1 MLALFCLTFFH
12 LGRGAVDSKEKI
24 SLIAPTETASAE
36 ALYVPSIGVGL
47 DANLSSDCAVIDYT
61 VAIRN
66 TSTNNESLIITSI
79 IDVNDPLFIVPSLV
93 ATVAQGDLNGNGLLD
108 AGESWALDA
117 TRLLSATDL
126 NADTF
131 QNQATVTAEVFGQP
145 GNTVND
151 LSHPDQFNED
161 APTVTDIS
169 NCRRIGTLLFVETKD
184 WWGNQPGCETIEYR
198 LSVRHMGVAKESLTI
213 TDVSNS
219 FGPVLNFALENPNAG
234 DTNNNGLLDL
244 DENWK
249 FTASRPLNQTDYD
262 AFLILEQVKV
272 TTAVEGNPLALEID
286 LSHRDNLLDDAPT
299 DIYIEC
305 EKGTIALTKE
315 AQIIGDCDEI
325 EYTLV
330 LTHLN
335 NVPHSYQNIV
345 IQDPQLGDFFAADVV
360 ESITVDAILEPG
372 ETWTMSGSVF
382 LTQDDIIAGQVTTQ
396 AYAVAEI
403 KDILPF
409 RYSVDASDPT
419 DLDLDRETVTDLTA
433 CAPRIAIVK
442 KGIENSCN
450 NIEYTFYVTN
460 ESGNGHPLH
469 NVIVTDDLVPTVTYV
484 SGDDGD
490 NILQI
495 DEAWEYT
502 GVHVITAQNLEDG
515 EVENTGHVFAEDPIL
530 GITVED
536 WSDFENVDEDR
547 PTVTDLSSCQ
557 PGITILKT
565 GTVDAN
571 CANIDYTLTV
581 NNKGSQDLENVV
593 VSDPLMPVP
602 ALPDSGDN
610 GVAGVM
616 EIGETWI
623 FTASYAITAQNLT
636 DGQVD
641 NRATVDAN
649 VLGLPAVTLTDES
662 HPSDTTLD
670 GDTTTDLS
678 GCVPNINILKT
689 GTVDANCANID
700 YVLTVNNNGSQ
711 DLENVVVSDP
721 LMPVPALPDS
731 GDNGVAGVMEIGE
744 TWVFTA
750 SYAITA
756 LDLTNGQVD
765 NRATV
770 DANVLGLPA
779 VTLTDESHPTDTTL
793 DGDTTT
799 DLSGCVPNINILKTG
814 TVDANC
820 ANIDYVLTVNN
831 NGNQDLENVVVNDPL
846 MPVPALPDSGD
857 NGVAGIME
865 IGETWVFTASYAIT
879 ALDLTNG
886 QVDNR
891 ATVDAN
897 VLGLPAITVTDESHP
912 TDTTLDGDTT
922 TDLSGCVP
930 NINII
935 KTGTVDANCANIDYT
950 LTVNNNGNQDLEN
963 VVVSDPLMAVPA
975 LPDSGDLDNDNVLDI
990 GETWVFTA
998 SYAITAL
1005 DLTNGQVDNRAT
1017 VDANVL
1023 GLPVVTVTDES
1034 HPSDTTLDG
1043 DTTTDLSG
1051 CVPRIAL
1058 IKQGISKGPLGND
1071 GGCTSIAYTFLV
1083 TNESESGAP
1092 LENISIT
1099 DSKLNAGDI
1108 TLFSKDGGNQD
1119 NLLELG
1125 ETWVYTANYV
1135 LTAEDITLGEVE
1147 NTAHVTASEPNLG
1160 IVVEDDSDFENV
1172 DEDRSTVTD
1181 ISECAPKIALIKTGV
1196 AYGGQGEEGGCAFID
1211 YTFTVSNESTKGQVL
1226 ENITIADQDLPIFID
1241 INFPPTSG
1249 DVGNDGLLG
1258 PDEIWVYE
1266 NIEYQLNTAD
1276 RLAGQVENT
1285 AIVTATMEGFAEI
1298 TVEDTSDF
1306 ENTLEDRPTV
1316 TLLGDCEPRI
1326 ALIKEGVV
1334 NADCSAIDYTFTLT
1348 IESTTNESFE
1358 NVVVTDLDL
1367 PLVIQG
1373 PQGDGNFMG
1382 IFEPGETWT
1391 YTATQPIS
1399 PDDINFGCFHNQ
1411 AQVIANVLAY
1421 PDYMVQDLSDDD
1433 SPDEDDV
1440 TEVDLSTCQN
1450 PAVGLIKEAELLD
1463 INNDNCP
1470 ESVSYTF
1477 TVTNMGDVALHQAI
1491 LNDDML
1497 NGEVPGPTPE
1507 SDDGGDGI
1515 LSVGESWTYQ
1525 AIYNIVQTDI
1535 DNGFVENTAT
1545 VTMFN
1550 LCNTAQVVDTSDD
1563 NSNTEND
1570 STNITIP
1577 NDACTDGNASIGLI
1591 KTGAVQDAN
1600 QDNCPESILYTFT
1613 VTNNGDI
1620 DLDTVELMD
1629 DALGGNIPGP
1639 IPGTDENEDGV
1650 LSPDESWTF
1659 EYLYELVQE
1668 DIDAGFKEN
1677 QATVSAEP
1685 LGLDITIQDDSDDN
1699 SLLEN
1704 DITNTTVPN
1713 NACTDGAP
1721 SIGLDKSGQLA
1732 DINSDGCNESI
1743 LYTFTVTN
1751 TGELDLENVIVE
1763 DDKFNGTVNGPTEGS
1778 DLGEDGILSVGESWT
1793 YQALYTIQPADVS
1806 NGFVNN
1812 TASVSANPVGLQA
1825 NVSQNAS
1832 ANTVVPND
1840 ACTNGSAGIGLI
1852 KESELADAKGGGCT
1866 DSIIYTFTVSNTG
1879 EVDLEELFLE
1889 DEKLGG
1895 YIVGPVPGT
1904 DNGNDGILSIGES
1917 WTFRVTYSLTQ
1928 QDIDNG
1934 SVINQAMVSAQ
1945 PVGFEVQIIDQSDDD
1960 SFDEDQQTVTTVP
1973 SDACPSEGTD
1983 PDFEIYTGITPNGDG
1998 INDFF
2003 RIDGIEAYPNNS
2015 LRIFNR
2021 WGALVYEAEG
2031 YGIGNQIFIGVSEG
2045 QATIMKERSLPSGTY
2060 FYILE
2065 FENENPGEASYSG
2078 YLYINRD

>member
-1 MLALFCLTFFH
+1 MLALFCLAFYH

-24 SLIAPTETASAE
+24 SLIAPTKTASVE
-36 ALYVPSIGVGL
+36 MLYVPSIGVGL

-61 VAIRN
+61 VSIRN

-93 ATVAQGDLNGNGLLD
+93 ATVAQGDINGNGLLD
-108 AGESWALDA
+108 AAESWNLDA
-117 TRLLSATDL
+117 TRSLSATDL

-249 FTASRPLNQTDYD
+249 FTASRPLNQTDYGD
-262 AFLILEQVKV
+262 FLILEQVKV
-272 TTAVEGNPLALEID
+272 TTTVDGNPLALEID

-315 AQIIGDCDEI
+315 AQIIGDCEEI

-335 NVPHSYQNIV
+335 NVPHLYQNIV
-345 IQDPQLGDFFAADVV
+345 IQDPQLGDFLAADVV
-360 ESITVDAILEPG
+360 ESIAVNGFLEPG

-450 NIEYTFYVTN
+450 NVEYTFYVTN

-469 NVIVTDDLVPTVTYV
+469 NVIVTDDLVPIVTYV

-495 DEAWEYT
+495 DETWEYT

-515 EVENTGHVFAEDPIL
+515 KVENTGHVFAEDPIL

-536 WSDFENVDEDR
+536 WSDFDNVDEDR

-557 PGITILKT
+557 PG
-565 GTVDAN
+565 
-571 CANIDYTLTV
+571 
-581 NNKGSQDLENVV
+581 
-593 VSDPLMPVP
+593 
-602 ALPDSGDN
+602 
-610 GVAGVM
+610 
-616 EIGETWI
+616 
-623 FTASYAITAQNLT
+623 
-636 DGQVD
+636 
-641 NRATVDAN
+641 
-649 VLGLPAVTLTDES
+649 
-662 HPSDTTLD
+662 
-670 GDTTTDLS
+670 
-678 GCVPNINILKT
+678 INILKT

-744 TWVFTA
+744 IWVFTA

-779 VTLTDESHPTDTTL
+779 VT
-793 DGDTTT
+793 
-799 DLSGCVPNINILKTG
+799 
-814 TVDANC
+814 
-820 ANIDYVLTVNN
+820 
-831 NGNQDLENVVVNDPL
+831 
-846 MPVPALPDSGD
+846 
-857 NGVAGIME
+857 
-865 IGETWVFTASYAIT
+865 
-879 ALDLTNG
+879 
-886 QVDNR
+886 
-891 ATVDAN
+891 
-897 VLGLPAITVTDESHP
+897 VTDESHP
-912 TDTTLDGDTT
+912 FDTTLDGDTT

-935 KTGTVDANCANIDYT
+935 KTGTVDANCAHIDYV
-950 LTVNNNGNQDLEN
+950 LTVNNNGSQDLEN
-963 VVVSDPLMAVPA
+963 IVVSDPLMPVPA
-975 LPDSGDLDNDNVLDI
+975 LPDSGDNGVPGVMEI
-990 GETWVFTA
+990 GETWIFSA
-998 SYAITAL
+998 SYAITAQN
-1005 DLTNGQVDNRAT
+1005 LTDGQVDNRAT

-1023 GLPVVTVTDES
+1023 GLPAVTVTDES

-1051 CVPRIAL
+1051 CAPSIAL
-1058 IKQGISKGPLGND
+1058 VKTGVTKGPLGEE
-1071 GGCTSIAYTFLV
+1071 GGCDNIEYSFFV

-1119 NLLELG
+1119 NLLEID
-1125 ETWVYTANYV
+1125 ETWVYTANYI

-1147 NTAHVTASEPNLG
+1147 NTAHVTAFEPNLG

-1172 DEDRSTVTD
+1172 DEDRPTVTD

-1196 AYGGQGEEGGCAFID
+1196 AYGGQGEEGGCAFIV

-1226 ENITIADQDLPIFID
+1226 ENITITDQDLPILID
-1241 INFPPTSG
+1241 NNFPPTSG
-1249 DVGNDGLLG
+1249 DLGNDGLLG

-1266 NIEYQLNTAD
+1266 NIEYQLNTDD

-1306 ENTLEDRPTV
+1306 ENTLEDRPTL

-1440 TEVDLSTCQN
+1440 TEVDLSSCQN

-1477 TVTNMGDVALHQAI
+1477 TVTNTGDVALHQAF

-1525 AIYNIVQTDI
+1525 AIYNIVQSDI

-1545 VTMFN
+1545 VTLSN
-1550 LCNTAQVVDTSDD
+1550 LCNTAQVADTSDD

-1570 STNITIP
+1570 PTNITIP

-1600 QDNCPESILYTFT
+1600 QDNCPESIFYTFT

-1620 DLDTVELMD
+1620 DLDTVNLMD

-1650 LSPDESWTF
+1650 LSPNESWIYEF
-1659 EYLYELVQE
+1659 IYELVQE

-1732 DINSDGCNESI
+1732 DINSDGCSESI

-1763 DDKFNGTVNGPTEGS
+1763 DDKLNGTVNGPTEGS
-1778 DLGEDGILSVGESWT
+1778 DLGEDGMLSVGESWT
-1793 YQALYTIQPADVS
+1793 YQALYAIKPADVS

-1832 ANTVVPND
+1832 ANTMVPND

-1928 QDIDNG
+1928 QDINNG
-1934 SVINQAMVSAQ
+1934 SVTNQAMVSAQ

-1973 SDACPSEGTD
+1973 ADACPSEGTD

-2045 QATIMKERSLPSGTY
+2045 QATIMKDRSLPSGTY